1 MEKRIKMLFAC
12 LFLVVGMAMAQMKVS
27 GTVLSEEDGQPVIG
41 ASIRVTGTGVGTV
54 TDANGKFTITCPQGK
69 KMLTISYV
77 GMEPVEVSA
86 RANMRILLRN
96 DQKNLDE
103 IVVVAYGTTKKSSF
117 TGSATTMKDKDMSA
131 QKTSLVKSLEG
142 KMAGVKIGASTGDP
156 GSDQQVLIRGIGSI
170 NGSTQPLYV
179 IDGVPVVNSDVSVS
193 SLRSQSV
200 LATMNPNDIESITVL
215 KDAAASS
222 LYGSRAA
229 NGVIIITTK
238 KGNVGKTN
246 VNYEMQ
252 MGWSEIAKKSAFDMM
267 NSSELKQYYKDA
279 LQGYFEVY
287 GGFSPEAAAEAA
299 ADEVKN
305 GGWFYDYDND
315 ATTDWY
321 KEVYRKGFTTDHQVS
336 INGGNEKTKFYASF
350 GYNKVNGVVKGSSFD
365 RYSGRLNIDHKVNDW
380 FKVSAKQMLSFTNQ
394 KGFRDQSDQAQG
406 FGTTAPMSILFS
418 MDPTAPNKLEDGSYN
433 PNASFS

>member
-12 LFLVVGMAMAQMKVS
+12 LFLVVGMAMAQTKVS
-27 GTVLSEEDGQPVIG
+27 GTVLSEEDRQPVIG

-156 GSDQQVLIRGIGSI
+156 GSDQQVLIRGIGYI

-179 IDGVPVVNSDVSVS
+179 IDGVPVVNSGVSV
-193 SLRSQSV
+193 
-200 LATMNPNDIESITVL
+200 T
-215 KDAAASS
+215 
-222 LYGSRAA
+222 
-229 NGVIIITTK
+229 
-238 KGNVGKTN
+238 
-246 VNYEMQ
+246 
-252 MGWSEIAKKSAFDMM
+252 
-267 NSSELKQYYKDA
+267 
-279 LQGYFEVY
+279 
-287 GGFSPEAAAEAA
+287 
-299 ADEVKN
+299 
-305 GGWFYDYDND
+305 
-315 ATTDWY
+315 
-321 KEVYRKGFTTDHQVS
+321 
-336 INGGNEKTKFYASF
+336 
-350 GYNKVNGVVKGSSFD
+350 
-365 RYSGRLNIDHKVNDW
+365 
-380 FKVSAKQMLSFTNQ
+380 
-394 KGFRDQSDQAQG
+394 
-406 FGTTAPMSILFS
+406 
-418 MDPTAPNKLEDGSYN
+418 
-433 PNASFS
+433 